1 MAPASRAIAIDS
13 RFNGPPGSAN
23 GGYAC
28 GVAARALTDGPADV
42 RLRRPPPLGVAM
54 DLVETDAGVEL
65 RHDGQVVASAIEW
78 DGVIELPAPPSRSSL
93 DGAVHDFDLDG
104 YARGHPFDRCF
115 TCGPARTEGDGLRI
129 FPGAIKD
136 SRMVAWRWT
145 PSPSTAGDDGLVEP
159 LVLWA
164 ALDCPSGLCWI
175 NAPDGMSSGPAV
187 LGRLAVRI
195 DRRPEVGEA
204 LVVGGWQTG
213 ADGRK
218 LFAGSAVWAAD
229 DEVLASGAATWVVLD
244 PQQAEAFGVRA

>member
-1 MAPASRAIAIDS
+1 MTPAARAIAIDS
-13 RFNGPPGSAN
+13 RFNGPPESAN

-28 GVAARALTDGPADV
+28 GVVARALTDGPAEV
-42 RLRRPPPLGVAM
+42 KLRRPPPLGVSM
-54 DLVETDAGVEL
+54 DLVETDGGVEL
-65 RHDGQVVASAIEW
+65 RDNGQVVASASEW
-78 DGVIELPAPPSRSSL
+78 NGVIEVPAPPSPSAL
-93 DGAVHDFDLDG
+93 DAAVADFDLDG

-115 TCGPARTEGDGLRI
+115 TCGPARGEGDGLRI
-129 FPGAIKD
+129 FPAAIKG
-136 SRMVAWRWT
+136 SRMVAWPWT

-175 NAPDGMSSGPAV
+175 NAPEGMSSGPAV

-195 DRRPEVGEA
+195 DRQPAIGEA

-218 LFAGSAVWAAD
+218 LFAGSAVWSAD
-229 DEVLASGAATWVVLD
+229 GEVLAAASATWVVLD